1 MIYTSGDF
9 NWLKNCEKQSKI
21 IKYFTP
27 SKFCVC
33 VCVCVCVCL
42 CLYKMVDISAETW
55 NNAGV
60 SVLRIH
66 EDDDVNKT
74 LLLLICISDISK
86 GQGCANIC
94 DLIDKKIMR
103 KCDVKKDE

>member
-1 MIYTSGDF
+1 M
-9 NWLKNCEKQSKI
+9 KNNQKLLNISRHQN
-21 IKYFTP
+21 F
-27 SKFCVC
+27 VC

-103 KCDVKKDE
+103 KCNVKKDEWTHKTTN

>member
-1 MIYTSGDF
+1 M
-9 NWLKNCEKQSKI
+9 KNNQKSLNISRHQN
-21 IKYFTP
+21 F
-27 SKFCVC
+27 VC

-74 LLLLICISDISK
+74 LLLLICISDI
-86 GQGCANIC
+86 GQGCVNIC

-103 KCDVKKDE
+103 KCNVKKDE